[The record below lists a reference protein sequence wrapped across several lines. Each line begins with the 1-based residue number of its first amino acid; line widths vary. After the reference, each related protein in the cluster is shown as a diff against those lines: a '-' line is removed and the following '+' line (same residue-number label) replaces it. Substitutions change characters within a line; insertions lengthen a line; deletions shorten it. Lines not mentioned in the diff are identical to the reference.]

1 MQTRNPS
8 PAQTDARRENSR
20 QSTGPRTCRGKR
32 HSRRNALKHGL
43 YSDVQYFYWE
53 AARELGEDP
62 GQFWRLY
69 AGLLEARC
77 PADALEQVLLEDIA
91 VLIWKKARL
100 ERSEAAVQVCNV
112 RKHDLERRKQFMQV
126 GHDGTTM
133 SQAEMLEKGLRVT
146 LDAPG
151 KFEKVLEMLGML
163 EDLTERNEFSDDMHR
178 LLLALYGQQPTLR
191 GAGLLNGFVKLR
203 KLQSEGQDLGDV
215 KRVFE
220 MTQAQETEEVLG
232 EYELFLHE
240 HVENTRAARIAAM
253 APSHAQWAAIIRQQN
268 ALHRQMERKIR
279 LLDEMQERRRRRG
292 SATDLLSRL
301 VGQYDPSGDA
311 GGRPAP
317 TTPNPSGAPCAVVGA
332 CHGVPVPTPATDDA
346 AGEVREPPL
355 PESAPNAGREGDLSA
370 PPGAEER
377 SPGREPWVEGP
388 SPRLRHPSPA
398 EAGEGTGERGGAP
411 THGSRRGLPSGAPA
425 GAVEASAQSL
435 QPMGPSSAEKTQNR
449 GNEAKKSLKTNEVT
463 QAICADQTRFGAR
476 NARNEAKKGGNSLQ
490 SAPVVTATESAFGTH
505 SAVQADSQAQIDR

>member
-301 VGQYDPSGDA
+301 AGQFDPSGDA

-332 CHGVPVPTPATDDA
+332 CHGVSVPTPATDDA

-355 PESAPNAGREGDLSA
+355 PESEASRFEPAPSPQSVQPRAADMPNGSPSAPPPGGEDLSA
-370 PPGAEER
+370 D
-377 SPGREPWVEGP
+377 
-388 SPRLRHPSPA
+388 
-398 EAGEGTGERGGAP
+398 
-411 THGSRRGLPSGAPA
+411 
-425 GAVEASAQSL
+425 
-435 QPMGPSSAEKTQNR
+435 EKTQNR
-449 GNEAKKSLKTNEVT
+449 GNEAKKSLKTNEVGKT
-463 QAICADQTRFGAR
+463 ICAKPTHSCAR
-476 NARNEAKKGGNSLQ
+476 NASKEAKERGFRCNVRRWVGRIQPRVGVAKAR
-490 SAPVVTATESAFGTH
+490 APDFMGRGESM
-505 SAVQADSQAQIDR
+505 DDRLCRRRTS

>member
-1 MQTRNPS
+1 MQSRNPS
-8 PAQTDARRENSR
+8 PAQTDARRQNSR
-20 QSTGPRTCRGKR
+20 KSTGPRTCRGKG

-43 YSDVQYFYWE
+43 YSDVQYFCQE
-53 AARELGEDP
+53 AAIELGEDP
-62 GQFWRLY
+62 GQFRRLY
-69 AGLLEARC
+69 LGLLEARR
-77 PADALEQVLLEDIA
+77 PADALEQVLVEDIA
-91 VLIWKKARL
+91 VLIYKKSRL

-163 EDLTERNEFSDDMHR
+163 EDMTERNEFSDDMHR

-203 KLQSEGQDLGDV
+203 KLRSEGKDLGDA
-215 KRVFE
+215 KTVFD
-220 MTQAQETEEVLG
+220 MAVVAETEEVLG

-279 LLDEMQERRRRRG
+279 LLDEMQERRRRRRG
-292 SATDLLSRL
+292 SATDLLTRL
-301 VGQYDPSGDA
+301 AGQYDRSGDA
-311 GGRPAP
+311 GGQPEP
-317 TTPNPSGAPCAVVGA
+317 TTVSPSSSEEGSQFGSAPSASSGAVGA
-332 CHGVPVPTPATDDA
+332 RHGVPVP
-346 AGEVREPPL
+346 
-355 PESAPNAGREGDLSA
+355 ESATSAGRGGDLSA

-388 SPRLRHPSPA
+388 SPRPSVDGHPSPA
-398 EAGEGTGERGGAP
+398 EAGEGTGERVDSP
-411 THGSRRGLPSGAPA
+411 THGSRRGLPSDAPA
-425 GAVEASAQSL
+425 GAVEATPQSDTPAVT
-435 QPMGPSSAEKTQNR
+435 QKTQNR
-449 GNEAKKSLKTNEVT
+449 GNEAKKSLKTKCWVKIE
-463 QAICADQTRFGAR
+463 CARRTTLNAPEGA
-476 NARNEAKKGGNSLQ
+476 NEADND
-490 SAPVVTATESAFGTH
+490 AFGRAAGVAMEGTEM
-505 SAVQADSQAQIDR
+505 

>member
-1 MQTRNPS
+1 MQSRNPS
-8 PAQTDARRENSR
+8 PAQTTARRENSR
-20 QSTGPRTCRGKR
+20 KSTGPRSCRGKR
-32 HSRRNALKHGL
+32 HSSRNALKHGL

-62 GQFWRLY
+62 GQFFRLY
-69 AGLLEARC
+69 AGLLAARP
-77 PADALEQVLLEDIA
+77 PADALEQVLVEDIA

-100 ERSEAAVQVCNV
+100 ERAESAVQVCNV

-151 KFEKVLEMLGML
+151 KFEEILEMLGML

-178 LLLALYGQQPTLR
+178 LLLALYGQQPTVR
-191 GAGLLNGFVKLR
+191 GAGLLNGYVKLR
-203 KLQSEGQDLGDV
+203 KRQSEGQDLGDA
-215 KRVFE
+215 KTVFG
-220 MTQAQETEEVLG
+220 MTLAQETEAVLG

-240 HVENTRAARIAAM
+240 HVENTRAARIAAT

-279 LLDEMQERRRRRG
+279 LLDETQERRRKLG

-317 TTPNPSGAPCAVVGA
+317 TTPSPSPSEEGSRFEPAPNAAASSVAVGA
-332 CHGVPVPTPATDDA
+332 RHGVPVHEPANGAGDEGNLSTP
-346 AGEVREPPL
+346 V
-355 PESAPNAGREGDLSA
+355 
-370 PPGAEER
+370 
-377 SPGREPWVEGP
+377 
-388 SPRLRHPSPA
+388 
-398 EAGEGTGERGGAP
+398 
-411 THGSRRGLPSGAPA
+411 
-425 GAVEASAQSL
+425 GAVQASQQSL
-435 QPMGPSSAEKTQNR
+435 QSMGPSSAEKTQNR
-449 GNEAKKSLKTNEVT
+449 GNEAKNSLKTKEVT
-463 QAICADQTRFGAR
+463 QTDCANQTHSCAR
-476 NARNEAKKGGNSLQ
+476 NARNEAKKGGTSRQ
-490 SAPVVTATESAFGTH
+490 SVPVNTTTDSAFGTN
-505 SAVQADSQAQIDR
+505 SAVQAASQGQIDR

>member
-1 MQTRNPS
+1 MQSRNPS
-8 PAQTDARRENSR
+8 PAQTEARRENSR
-20 QSTGPRTCRGKR
+20 KSSGPRTCRGKR
-32 HSRRNALKHGL
+32 HSSRNALKHGL

-62 GQFWRLY
+62 GQFFRLY
-69 AGLLEARC
+69 AGLLAARP
-77 PADALEQVLLEDIA
+77 PADALEQVLVEDIA

-100 ERSEAAVQVCNV
+100 ERAESAVQVCNV

-151 KFEKVLEMLGML
+151 KFEEILEMLGML

-178 LLLALYGQQPTLR
+178 LLLALYGQQPTVR
-191 GAGLLNGFVKLR
+191 GAGLLNGYVKLR
-203 KLQSEGQDLGDV
+203 KRQSEGQDLGDD
-215 KRVFE
+215 KTVFE
-220 MTQAQETEEVLG
+220 MTLAEETEAVLG

-240 HVENTRAARIAAM
+240 HVENTRAARIAAT

-279 LLDEMQERRRRRG
+279 LLDETQERRRKLG

-317 TTPNPSGAPCAVVGA
+317 TA
-332 CHGVPVPTPATDDA
+332 PATDVGA
-346 AGEVREPPL
+346 VREPPL
-355 PESAPNAGREGDLSA
+355 LPESATNPGREGDLSA
-370 PPGAEER
+370 PPGAEES

-398 EAGEGTGERGGAP
+398 EAGGGRG
-411 THGSRRGLPSGAPA
+411 RGWA
-425 GAVEASAQSL
+425 
-435 QPMGPSSAEKTQNR
+435 
-449 GNEAKKSLKTNEVT
+449 
-463 QAICADQTRFGAR
+463 
-476 NARNEAKKGGNSLQ
+476 
-490 SAPVVTATESAFGTH
+490 H
-505 SAVQADSQAQIDR
+505 